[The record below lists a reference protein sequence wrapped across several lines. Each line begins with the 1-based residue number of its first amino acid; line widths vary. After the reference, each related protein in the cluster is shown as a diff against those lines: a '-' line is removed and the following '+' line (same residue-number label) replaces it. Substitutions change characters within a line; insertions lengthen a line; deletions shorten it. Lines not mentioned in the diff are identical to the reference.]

1 MSEQEMPDR
10 IWAKTHG
17 ASTDVI
23 SGARGLIGGWN
34 EHRREGQ
41 HEYRRA
47 DLPPTPAEA
56 MRCPEVM
63 ALVEALGD
71 IAGGDPTI
79 DDPEV
84 DAERSARIAR
94 AALAALEQAVR
105 HE

>member
-1 MSEQEMPDR
+1 MSEENAPAR
-10 IWAKTHG
+10 IWLQLDLENDQPLEDATWC
-17 ASTDVI
+17 V
-23 SGARGLIGGWN
+23 
-34 EHRREGQ
+34 GQ
-41 HEYRRA
+41 IEDYDTEYRRA
-47 DLPPTPAEA
+47 DLPPTPSEA
-56 MRCPEVM
+56 MRCPEVI